1 MGAERRREIMG
12 TVTRTAMAF
21 VATLG
26 AAVLLAEP
34 VGATSLMPASG
45 TFVDVTTSTQV
56 RMADGNLIISQ
67 TVTQTLMGTFT
78 GTASQQATTVVHP
91 TGAANFFGAETCT
104 CTVAGKTG
112 SLVFEFSGKVAPDG
126 SFEGQFVI
134 TGGTGELANL
144 DGRGTI
150 QSPGTYTGV
159 IHFD

>member
-1 MGAERRREIMG
+1 MG

-78 GTASQQATTVVHP
+78 GTASQQSTTVVHP

-112 SLVFEFSGKVAPDG
+112 SLVFGFSGTVAPDG

>member
-1 MGAERRREIMG
+1 MGHFA
-12 TVTRTAMAF
+12 RTAVAF

-26 AAVLLAEP
+26 AALLLAEP

-45 TFVDVTTSTQV
+45 TFVDVVTSTQV
-56 RMADGNLIISQ
+56 RVADGNLILTQ
-67 TVTQTLMGTFT
+67 TVTQTLTGTFT

-91 TGAANFFGAETCT
+91 TGAGNFFGTETCT

-112 SLVFEFSGKVAPDG
+112 SLVLGFSGTAAPDG

-134 TGGTGELANL
+134 IGGTGGLANL
-144 DGRGTI
+144 NGRGTV

>member
-1 MGAERRREIMG
+1 M
-12 TVTRTAMAF
+12 AMAF
-21 VATLG
+21 LATLG

-45 TFVDVTTSTQV
+45 TFVDVVTSMQT
-56 RMADGNLIISQ
+56 RMADGNVIITQ
-67 TVTQTLMGTFT
+67 TISQTLMGTFT
-78 GTASQQATTVVHP
+78 GTASQQATTVVHR

-112 SLVFEFSGKVAPDG
+112 SLVIGFSGTSAPNG

-134 TGGTGELANL
+134 VSGTGDLANL
-144 DGRGTI
+144 NGRGTI
-150 QSPGTYTGV
+150 QSPNVYTGV

>member
-1 MGAERRREIMG
+1 MGHFA
-12 TVTRTAMAF
+12 RTAVAF

-45 TFVDVTTSTQV
+45 TFVDVVTSTQV
-56 RMADGNLIISQ
+56 RVADGNLILTQ
-67 TVTQTLMGTFT
+67 TVTQTLTGTFT

-104 CTVAGKTG
+104 CTVAGMTG
-112 SLVFEFSGKVAPDG
+112 SLVFGFSGTSAPDG

-134 TGGTGELANL
+134 IGGTGDLANL
-144 DGRGTI
+144 NGRGTI
-150 QSPGTYTGV
+150 QSPGTYAGV

>member
-1 MGAERRREIMG
+1 MGNFG
-12 TVTRTAMAF
+12 RTAVAF

-45 TFVDVTTSTQV
+45 TFVDVVTSTQV
-56 RMADGNLIISQ
+56 RVADGNLILTQ
-67 TVTQTLMGTFT
+67 TVTQTLRGTFT

-112 SLVFEFSGKVAPDG
+112 SLVFGFSGTAAPDG

-134 TGGTGELANL
+134 IGGTGDLANL
-144 DGRGTI
+144 NGRGTI

>member
-1 MGAERRREIMG
+1 MGHFA
-12 TVTRTAMAF
+12 RTAVAF

-34 VGATSLMPASG
+34 VGATSLMPATG
-45 TFVDVTTSTQV
+45 TFVDVVTSTQV
-56 RMADGNLIISQ
+56 RMADGNLILTQ
-67 TVTQTLMGTFT
+67 TVAQTLTGTFT

-91 TGAANFFGAETCT
+91 SGAANFFGAETCT

-112 SLVFEFSGKVAPDG
+112 SLVLGFSGTSAPDG

-134 TGGTGELANL
+134 IGGTGDLANL
-144 DGRGTI
+144 NGRGTV

>member
-1 MGAERRREIMG
+1 MTPFA
-12 TVTRTAMAF
+12 RTAIAF
-21 VATLG
+21 LATLG

-34 VGATSLMPASG
+34 AGATSLMPASG
-45 TFVDVTTSTQV
+45 TFVDVVTSTQV
-56 RMADGNLIISQ
+56 RTADGNLIITQ
-67 TVTQTLMGTFT
+67 TISQTLMGTFT

-112 SLVFEFSGKVAPDG
+112 SLVFGFSGTSAPNG

-134 TGGTGELANL
+134 VSGTGDLANL
-144 DGRGTI
+144 NGRGTI